1 MTPNLLF
8 FILIGILVVNFA
20 KETFLA
26 LLNAKHFEDT
36 LPEEVA
42 DVYDSNEYKNSQA
55 YKKEN
60 HFFSLFRNAF
70 SLLVTLLF
78 FWFDGFLYIDSIA
91 RNVTSNEILIAL
103 YFLGVLFFLSD
114 LVHTPFS
121 YYKTFVI
128 EEKFGFNKTTKQLF
142 FIDKIKG
149 WLLLVLIGGPLMS
162 LVTWIYLKT
171 ENLFWIYTWAV
182 ITVFSLCMNVFYSSL
197 IVPLFNKQSP
207 LEDGPLKT
215 KLENFASQVGFKL
228 DKIFV
233 IDGSKRSSKANAYF
247 SGLGPKKRIVLYDTL
262 IKDLHTDE
270 IVAVFAHEVGH
281 NKRKHIFYN
290 FILSTLLTGVTL
302 FILSILIANPLL
314 AASLRIASPSFHVGI
329 IVFSILYTPISEFTE
344 MLMNFISRKFE
355 YQADNYAKETANA
368 NDLIQALK
376 KLSKNSLSNL
386 TPHPSFVFLYYSH
399 PTLLQRIQH
408 LNK

>member
-1 MTPNLLF
+1 MTPNVLF

-78 FWFDGFLYIDSIA
+78 FWFDGFLYIDSFA

-103 YFLGVLFFLSD
+103 YFLGILFFLSD

-182 ITVFSLCMNVFYSSL
+182 ITVFSLCMNAFYSSL

-247 SGLGPKKRIVLYDTL
+247 SGFGPKKRIVLYDTL

-270 IVAVFAHEVGH
+270 IIAVFAHEVGH

-314 AASLRIASPSFHVGI
+314 AASLNIASPSFHVGI
-329 IVFSILYTPISEFTE
+329 IVFSILYTPISEFTG

-368 NDLIQALK
+368 YDLIQALK

>member
-42 DVYDSNEYKNSQA
+42 DVYDSKEYKNSQA

-103 YFLGVLFFLSD
+103 YFLGILFFLSD

-182 ITVFSLCMNVFYSSL
+182 ITVFSLCMNAFYSSL

-247 SGLGPKKRIVLYDTL
+247 SGFGPKKRIVLYDTL

-290 FILSTLLTGVTL
+290 LILSVLLTGVTL

-314 AASLRIASPSFHVGI
+314 AASLNIASPSFHVGI
-329 IVFSILYTPISEFTE
+329 IVFSILYTPISEFTG
-344 MLMNFISRKFE
+344 MLMNFVSRIFE

>member
-103 YFLGVLFFLSD
+103 YFLGILFFLSD

-162 LVTWIYLKT
+162 LVTWIYFKT

-182 ITVFSLCMNVFYSSL
+182 ITVFSLCMNLFYSSL

-247 SGLGPKKRIVLYDTL
+247 SGFGPKKRIVLYDTL

-290 FILSTLLTGVTL
+290 FILSALLTGVTL
-302 FILSILIANPLL
+302 FVLSILIANPLL
-314 AASLRIASPSFHVGI
+314 AASLSIASPSFHVGI
-329 IVFSILYTPISEFTE
+329 IVFSILYTPISEFTG

-355 YQADNYAKETANA
+355 YQADSYAKETTNA

>member
-1 MTPNLLF
+1 MTPNILF

-103 YFLGVLFFLSD
+103 YFLGILFFLSD

-142 FIDKIKG
+142 FIDKIKR

-247 SGLGPKKRIVLYDTL
+247 SGFGPKKRIVLYDTL

-290 FILSTLLTGVTL
+290 LILSTLLTGVTL

-314 AASLRIASPSFHVGI
+314 AASLNIASPSFHIGI
-329 IVFSILYTPISEFTE
+329 IVFSILYTPISEITG
-344 MLMNFISRKFE
+344 MLMNFISRIFE
-355 YQADNYAKETANA
+355 YQADNYAKETTNA

>member
-103 YFLGVLFFLSD
+103 YFLGILFFLSD

-247 SGLGPKKRIVLYDTL
+247 SGFGPKKRIVLYDTL

-290 FILSTLLTGVTL
+290 LILSVLLTGVTL

-314 AASLRIASPSFHVGI
+314 AASLNIASPSFHVGI
-329 IVFSILYTPISEFTE
+329 IVFSILYTPISEFTG

-355 YQADNYAKETANA
+355 YQADNYAKETTNA
-368 NDLIQALK
+368 SDLIQALK